1 MKKYQYQV
9 IRYMHDQFTG
19 EFVNVGIILY
29 SPEDSFLQIKVIK
42 RYSRIS
48 QFFGGING
56 DFLLGTLRKFE
67 EIIKEIAIE
76 LKTISNPYKRVD
88 EITAKILVKD
98 DSALQLS
105 TEIFSGIDIDLNIAL
120 YDIFDRLVQ
129 KYQAEE
135 SISQH
140 TDQYVWSKIYKRYF
154 DQQGI
159 TKQLRKHS
167 FVTEKDT
174 IEFEKSWKNGVWN
187 CYQPLSLDLKTEDSI
202 KSKVYKWFGVIK
214 QLETSNEPIN
224 LFFLTS
230 TPHQHSEL
238 KPFIDKMLGT
248 SNEPKLKVDLIDESE
263 AAGFVATVRQQ
274 MEESGKI
281 NNASKDEDIF

>member
-9 IRYMHDQFTG
+9 IRYMHDQFTE
-19 EFVNVGIILY
+19 EFVNVGIVLY
-29 SPEDSFLQIKVIK
+29 SPEHFFLQARVIK

-56 DFLLGTLRKFE
+56 DFLIGALKKFE
-67 EIIKEIAIE
+67 DLVNQTANG
-76 LKTISNPYKRVD
+76 LQTITTPYKKID
-88 EITAKILVKD
+88 EITSKILIKD

-105 TEIFSGIDIDLNIAL
+105 NEIFSGIDIDLNIAL
-120 YDIFDRLVQ
+120 SDIFDRIVQ
-129 KYQAEE
+129 KYQAED
-135 SISQH
+135 STITH

-159 TKQLRKHS
+159 TKQLKKHS

-174 IEFEKSWKNGVWN
+174 IEFDKSWKNGVWN

-202 KSKVYKWFGVIK
+202 KSKVYKWFGILK
-214 QLETSNEPIN
+214 QLETSNEQIN

-238 KPFIDKMLGT
+238 KPFIDEMLGT
-248 SNEPKLKVDLIDESE
+248 INEPKLKVDLIDESE
-263 AAGFVATVRQQ
+263 AAEFVTTVRQQ

-281 NNASKDEDIF
+281 NTASKDEDIF